1 MNSIAIEM
9 AIERKATGW
18 IVMPCCIRKE
28 QYLGSS
34 CQVLIDDDQS
44 RFSLLV
50 GALGTL
56 IINIIYKSNYNYI
69 ASTYNAQEIRNI
81 DRRITNRNILVA
93 GGVYDKSIDE
103 NEYDKIEY
111 DDNIKALKRKRL
123 PKLILS

>member
-1 MNSIAIEM
+1 M
-9 AIERKATGW
+9 AIEKKATGW

-50 GALGTL
+50 GALGTSTTIL
-56 IINIIYKSNYNYI
+56 NIIFKSHYFYNLI

-81 DRRITNRNILVA
+81 DKRITNRNIIVA
-93 GGVYDKSIDE
+93 GGVYDKTKDNE
-103 NEYDKIEY
+103 NVHDKIEN
-111 DDNIKALKRKRL
+111 DDNIYAFKRKRL